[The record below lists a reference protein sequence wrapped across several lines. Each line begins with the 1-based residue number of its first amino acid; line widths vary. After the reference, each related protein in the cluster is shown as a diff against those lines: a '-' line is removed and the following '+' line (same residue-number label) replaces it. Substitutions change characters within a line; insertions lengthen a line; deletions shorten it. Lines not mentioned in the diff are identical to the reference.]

1 MIKKLGIL
9 CNKKINIFLMDTSMI
24 LNEGQLWANFLSMSQ
39 SLEFLMSIRLVPLY
53 FPDIVKGRTQI

>member
-1 MIKKLGIL
+1 
-9 CNKKINIFLMDTSMI
+9 MDTSMI

-53 FPDIVKGRTQI
+53 FADIVKGRTQI